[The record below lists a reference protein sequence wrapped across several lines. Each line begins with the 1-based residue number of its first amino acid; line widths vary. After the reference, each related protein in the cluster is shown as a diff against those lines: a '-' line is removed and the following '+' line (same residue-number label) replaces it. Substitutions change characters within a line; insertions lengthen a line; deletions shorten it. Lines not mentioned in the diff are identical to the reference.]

1 MRERRKKERGGEEG
15 EKERH
20 YYLNITRFIL
30 FLCVL
35 LYSSRAVSTT
45 PVKSLIDVTSSY
57 NFSSYM
63 YISTVIRIISS
74 SFLSLLPPSPSSLL
88 TASSFM

>member
-1 MRERRKKERGGEEG
+1 MRKRGEKERGEEE

-45 PVKSLIDVTSSY
+45 LVKSLIDVTSSY

-63 YISTVIRIISS
+63 YISTIIRIISS
-74 SFLSLLPPSPSSLL
+74 SFLSLLLPPSSLL
-88 TASSFM
+88 TASGFM